1 MQFGVVVLHA
11 VVIRAIGVREDV
23 VGVAAAQD
31 RALPLLVHRCP
42 TDHPCECRSNAAQIS
57 ESVRA
62 GFTDMRF
69 VSGVVR
75 DVEGRRH
82 GEKPGAEQAGPQSV
96 VQVRARDLDV
106 ALELQR
112 VDRMAV
118 EPVRLAVGDLAAGRV
133 VGGDEGE
140 APCQRQTLEVAL
152 PHPPHL
158 RGETGLDWRQAAKMD
173 GRQ

>member
-1 MQFGVVVLHA
+1 
-11 VVIRAIGVREDV
+11 
-23 VGVAAAQD
+23 
-31 RALPLLVHRCP
+31 
-42 TDHPCECRSNAAQIS
+42 
-57 ESVRA
+57 
-62 GFTDMRF
+62 MRF

-133 VGGDEGE
+133 VGCDEGE

-158 RGETGLDWRQAAKMD
+158 RVRLVWTTGRETSR
-173 GRQ
+173 